1 MKTPDI
7 KICAILLSFIVFCIP
22 SHCESMSA
30 NTLVDR
36 FYEATEVQRD
46 EVRKLYI
53 GENIIAGGIVSNV
66 EDSRFFN
73 TKDRVRENYF
83 TVKTEVQNTGEGNPY
98 QVVFFYKNA
107 DDVKNLN
114 KGEGIEKYGRLL
126 KIVDRGLWIYLWIEV
141 E

>member
-1 MKTPDI
+1 
-7 KICAILLSFIVFCIP
+7 
-22 SHCESMSA
+22 MSA